1 MVTSIKRN
9 SARYNERLAL
19 NLSQSSKEQGPRHG
33 YELDHQKTGDYGA
46 LGESKFFTGKNCSNN
61 NNSLDAVIIEKEG
74 DEKEKQGRV
83 FLNLH
88 KNLEVGA
95 YPPVKPVRHNG
106 TCRNPEIF
114 ISGKCKKKP
123 PGPGK

>member
-1 MVTSIKRN
+1 M
-9 SARYNERLAL
+9 ERRADPFG
-19 NLSQSSKEQGPRHG
+19 QSSKEQGPRHG
-33 YELDHQKTGDYGA
+33 YKLDHQKTGDYGA
-46 LGESKFFTGKNCSNN
+46 LGVSKFFTGKNFSNN

-74 DEKEKQGRV
+74 NEKEKQGRV

-95 YPPVKPVRHNG
+95 YPPVKPVRYNG
-106 TCRNPEIF
+106 TCRNPGIF